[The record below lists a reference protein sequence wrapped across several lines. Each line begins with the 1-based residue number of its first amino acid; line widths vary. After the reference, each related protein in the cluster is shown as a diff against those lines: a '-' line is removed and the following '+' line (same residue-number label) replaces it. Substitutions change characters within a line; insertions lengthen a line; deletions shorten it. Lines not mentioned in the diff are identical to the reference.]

1 MNTIKIR
8 TSQNIELDYE
18 LASLGER
25 VVGHIIDNLIIFAYY
40 IVVSLLFLSNDM
52 YNNDWLILVFIL
64 PAFFYDLL
72 SEVFMNGQSVG
83 KRVMHMKVVSLDGG
97 SPGFGQYMLRWL
109 FRVIDFTISFYL
121 CGFICVA
128 VSEKRQRLG
137 DMLAGTAIIKT
148 NYRTTLQQT
157 LYTPVEETG
166 YQVSYPEVTNLA
178 DMDVQLIQEVI
189 MNVNKTGNANLAFQ
203 AAEKIKNILQINSE
217 LEPLRF
223 LQLLLADYNYLTSR
237 S

>member
-1 MNTIKIR
+1 MDTIKIK
-8 TSQNIELDYE
+8 TSQNIELEYE

-25 VVGHIIDNLIIFAYY
+25 VVGHIIDNLIIVAYY

-52 YNNDWLILVFIL
+52 FSNDWLMLVFIL

-83 KRVMHMKVVSLDGG
+83 KRVMNMKVVSLDGG
-97 SPGFGQYMLRWL
+97 SPGLGQYMLRWI
-109 FRVIDFTISFYL
+109 FRIIDFSITFYL

-137 DMLAGTAIIKT
+137 DMVAGTTLVKT
-148 NYRTTLQQT
+148 NSRTTLQQT
-157 LYTPVEETG
+157 LFTPVEETA
-166 YQVSYPEVTNLA
+166 YKVSYPEVANLA
-178 DMDVQLIQEVI
+178 DMDVQLIKEVI
-189 MNVNKTGNANLAFQ
+189 LNVNKTGNSNLAFQ

-217 LEPLRF
+217 LEPVSF

-237 S
+237 G